1 MKHIIKLTIKEVINK
16 QIIKLGIVLTLIYLL
31 IYGTGLYYMIKDL
44 GVGGE
49 QFFLR
54 QEIGYQLMV
63 LGWYVSTFMVG
74 SLAIVTGAGSISQEV
89 ENGTI
94 LGMASSP
101 LSRRSIVL
109 GKYTAYALVS
119 SSYSIVLL
127 ISIMTLSGYFC
138 RLIFD
143 PQGVVAAVVVFTL
156 FPLALLAV
164 TMALSAMFTTM
175 SAGIIAF
182 MVFVVS
188 IIGGFV
194 EQIGALMGNGA
205 LINIGI
211 VSSLIMPSDA
221 VYRLAVDL
229 ASGTMAQSSIV
240 NFGPFGT
247 ASTPSTLMLVYTI
260 VYLGIWLMAAVHH
273 FEKRDL

>member
-1 MKHIIKLTIKEVINK
+1 
-16 QIIKLGIVLTLIYLL
+16 
-31 IYGTGLYYMIKDL
+31 
-44 GVGGE
+44 
-49 QFFLR
+49 
-54 QEIGYQLMV
+54 MV

-94 LGMASSP
+94 LGLASSP

-119 SSYSIVLL
+119 SLYSTVLL
-127 ISIMTLSGYFC
+127 ISIMALSGYFC
-138 RLIFD
+138 RLIFE
-143 PQGVVAAVVVFTL
+143 PYGVAAAVVVFTL

-164 TMALSAMFTTM
+164 TMALSAIFTTM

-182 MVFVVS
+182 MIFVVS

-229 ASGTMAQSSIV
+229 ASRTMAHSSIV
-240 NFGPFGT
+240 DFGPFGT

-260 VYLGIWLMAAVHH
+260 VYLGIWLTTAVHN